1 MQPIVFRKKKLPSH
15 NCLLKIFFIKDMSPE
30 QVIQKQVEAYNSRDI
45 ESFVACHHLNV
56 KLYTFPESTP
66 FAVGQDRIKEIYSD
80 VFDSS
85 PTLHTKILNRM
96 SFGNTVIDH
105 EIVTGRKGID
115 RLELIAIYQ
124 VEAEQIISARFV
136 RQ

>member
-1 MQPIVFRKKKLPSH
+1 
-15 NCLLKIFFIKDMSPE
+15 MSPE

-45 ESFVACHHLNV
+45 DTFVACHHKEV
-56 KLYTFPESTP
+56 KLYTFPETNP
-66 FAVGQDRIKEIYSD
+66 FAVGQHRIREIYAD
-80 VFDSS
+80 VFDMS

-105 EIVTGRKGID
+105 EIVTGRKGIGH
-115 RLELIAIYQ
+115 LELIAIYQ
-124 VEAEQIISARFV
+124 VEADQIISARFV